1 MKFISILFFLLFF
14 LWSPTKAFSQKNIAV
29 SANFEE
35 QDLLKFQDYFFKA
48 LAQKAINNFS
58 IAIQNL
64 EKCNEIKPNDSAI
77 LFELS
82 KNYLQLEKFF
92 EAEQYAKQALKLT
105 QDNYWVLQ
113 HLSSIYLASS
123 DIKSAIEVE
132 EKLVK
137 VNPKKQEKLL
147 FLYFQN
153 NQIERVKKLILVLE
167 EAGSLSSELSSL
179 KRQIFKKKEKKVSK
193 KSDNLKE
200 MIAEFESEKSF
211 ETLRKIVTLSTI
223 SNKQLLLYTNKG
235 LELFPAQAFVY
246 LMNAKALNRNTSYN
260 TALER
265 LLIGID
271 YVVDNNNLAAD
282 FYEEIAKSYLELGDK
297 KEAIKNKNKALALR
311 KK

>member
-265 LLIGID
+265 LLIGIE
-271 YVVDNNNLAAD
+271 VLLAKFCLDLQAVNT
-282 FYEEIAKSYLELGDK
+282 K
-297 KEAIKNKNKALALR
+297 KTSKINRKNFINTLFISQC
-311 KK
+311 

>member
-246 LMNAKALNRNTSYN
+246 LMNAKALNRNTS
-260 TALER
+260 L
-265 LLIGID
+265 
-271 YVVDNNNLAAD
+271 
-282 FYEEIAKSYLELGDK
+282 
-297 KEAIKNKNKALALR
+297 
-311 KK
+311 

>member
-1 MKFISILFFLLFF
+1 M
-14 LWSPTKAFSQKNIAV
+14 
-29 SANFEE
+29 
-35 QDLLKFQDYFFKA
+35 KFQDYFFKA

-311 KK
+311 NK